1 MALAEAAAALRFVTH
16 FADARSAWRFHG
28 LHFGGTAMNA
38 GMPTRTD
45 RAERVLGTMLV
56 IVLLAAVAWALTDHG
71 TAPGIDLHA
80 LLG

>member
-1 MALAEAAAALRFVTH
+1 MALVGAAVVLRFVTH
-16 FADARSAWRFHG
+16 FADARAGWRFHG
-28 LHFGGTAMNA
+28 LHLGGAAMNA

-45 RAERVLGTMLV
+45 RTERILGTLLA
-56 IVLLAAVAWALTDHG
+56 IVLLVAVAWALTNHG

>member
-1 MALAEAAAALRFVTH
+1 
-16 FADARSAWRFHG
+16 
-28 LHFGGTAMNA
+28 MNA

-45 RAERVLGTMLV
+45 RTERILGTALA
-56 IVLLAAVAWALTDHG
+56 IVLLAAVVWALTSHG